1 MFILEKKKF
10 IPLLNLEAQIFNEDK
25 FNCQHIH
32 LASESNENVFMVAFR
47 TVPQDSKGIAHI
59 LEHTALC
66 GSKNFP
72 VRDPFFMM
80 IRRSL
85 NTFMNAFT
93 SSDWTAYP
101 FATMN
106 KKDYFNLLD
115 VYLDSAFFPN
125 LDSLDFAQEGHRL
138 ELGQDNMLEIKGVVY
153 NEMKGAMSS
162 IPSQLWHG
170 MSKHLYPDS
179 TYKYNSGGNPEDI
192 LELSHQELVN
202 FHKKHYHPSNAT
214 FFTFGDMKPDDI
226 QQVIAKNVFQN
237 FEPSLEK
244 IEVKNETRIASPI
257 QRTDVY
263 NPLPGDDENHHV
275 VLSWLLNESHNPIE
289 LLETILLSNI
299 LLDNSASPLRN
310 ALENSDLGIAPSPL
324 TGIET
329 SHKEIVFAAG
339 LEGVSAGNQSKV
351 EKLIFDT
358 LNNLVDEGISKSVI
372 DSSMHQLEI
381 KQREISGSGMP
392 FGLELMLSCLPACI
406 HRDNPLEILD
416 LDDSFIKLKK
426 NLKTNQYIEKLIQ
439 KHLLNNPH
447 RLNYELKPESG
458 LNEKKEFAINKF
470 LEKKSNTLTDEEK
483 GEIIKQ
489 TKDLKERQD
498 TIDDP
503 SILPKVTVKDIPVT
517 RRFPEAIKNNNE
529 YFYKTGTNGLV
540 YHSLIY
546 PCENL
551 TLEEFGA
558 SRIYGDLL
566 TEIGLSNKSFEEI
579 QRQQASITGGISAS
593 FILLPDNDNDS
604 NKIGLKISS
613 KSLEKN
619 ANAMQDLILETAS
632 NANFKNE
639 KRIKEIIEFNSSI
652 AEKSLTQNGHS
663 LAMSSAASQIN
674 TKASS
679 NELISGLTFVKNL
692 KSLKASFSK
701 QDNINKY
708 IDLMEGIQ
716 NKIANTPMYSYIAS
730 SLDKNQLNIGVP
742 IYNSDIK
749 FTPQTLVPV
758 QEKSFG
764 WITGS
769 QVCFCAEAFPTVG
782 SKHPDAP
789 KLSVLAAVL
798 RNGYLHSAIRE
809 KGGAYGAGA
818 AHDAIAQTFQF
829 YSYRDPKCKE
839 TFSEFSNS
847 RLWALDNISEN
858 QLEEGILGVIS
869 SIDKPMSP
877 AGEAANDFISLIKN
891 KSQEERLEFRT
902 RVKETK
908 VRDLKE
914 MVSKY
919 LSKDSKKAVLAGES
933 FNETLIDQG
942 FEIKII

>member
-10 IPLLNLEAQIFNEDK
+10 IPLLNLEAQIFNEDE

-138 ELGQDNMLEIKGVVY
+138 ELDQDNMLEIKGVVY

-170 MSKHLYPDS
+170 MSRHLYPDS

-226 QQVIAKNVFQN
+226 QKVIAKNVFQN
-237 FEPSLEK
+237 FEPSSEK
-244 IEVKNETRIASPI
+244 IEVKNETRITSPI

-263 NPLPGDDENHHV
+263 NPLPGDDQNHHV
-275 VLSWLLNESHNPIE
+275 VLSWLLNESHDPIE

-299 LLDNSASPLRN
+299 LLDNSASPLRK

-339 LEGVSAGNQSKV
+339 LEGVLAGNQSKV
-351 EKLIFDT
+351 EKLILDT
-358 LNNLVDEGISKSVI
+358 LNNLVDEGISKNVI
-372 DSSMHQLEI
+372 DSSIHQLEI

-447 RLNYELKPESG
+447 RLNYELKPETG
-458 LNEKKEFAINKF
+458 LNEKKEFAINEF
-470 LEKKSNTLTDEEK
+470 LKNKSNALSDEEK
-483 GEIIKQ
+483 NEIIKQ
-489 TKDLKERQD
+489 AKDLKERQD
-498 TIDDP
+498 AIDDP
-503 SILPKVTVKDIPVT
+503 SILPKVTVKDIPLT
-517 RRFPEAIKNNNE
+517 RRFPEAIKDNNE

-540 YHSLIY
+540 YHTLIY

-593 FILLPDNDNDS
+593 FILLPDNDKDS

-619 ANAMQDLILETAS
+619 ANAMQDLILETGS

-701 QDNINKY
+701 QENIIKY

-730 SLDKNQLNIGVP
+730 SLDKSQLNIGVP

-749 FTPQTLVPV
+749 FTPQTLAPI
-758 QEKSFG
+758 QEKSIG

-818 AHDAIAQTFQF
+818 AHDAVAQTFQF

-847 RLWALDNISEN
+847 RLWALNNISEN

-891 KSQEERLEFRT
+891 KTQEERLEFRT

-908 VRDLKE
+908 VKDLKE

-919 LSKDSKKAVLAGES
+919 LSKDSKKAVLAGEN